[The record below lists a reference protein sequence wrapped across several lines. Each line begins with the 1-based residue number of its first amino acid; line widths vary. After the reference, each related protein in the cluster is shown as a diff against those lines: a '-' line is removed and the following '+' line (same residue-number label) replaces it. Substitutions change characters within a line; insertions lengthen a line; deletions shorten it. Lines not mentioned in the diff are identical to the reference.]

1 MINIE
6 HMDDIDSHDNLNFHK
21 NRAIKRKTK
30 TDVVKT
36 SLNDKEIRRLLQQNN
51 SNKNLGDYEKLKN
64 QMS

>member
-30 TDVVKT
+30 TDVVKS

-51 SNKNLGDYEKLKN
+51 SNKNLGDYEK
-64 QMS
+64 